1 MSAGAANVLWSV
13 ALLTGLALLAF
24 AMALAEKPAPW
35 MARSSANVY
44 NDSPNLTAH
53 AADDAYNAT
62 GHPTI

>member
-1 MSAGAANVLWSV
+1 L
-13 ALLTGLALLAF
+13 
-24 AMALAEKPAPW
+24 